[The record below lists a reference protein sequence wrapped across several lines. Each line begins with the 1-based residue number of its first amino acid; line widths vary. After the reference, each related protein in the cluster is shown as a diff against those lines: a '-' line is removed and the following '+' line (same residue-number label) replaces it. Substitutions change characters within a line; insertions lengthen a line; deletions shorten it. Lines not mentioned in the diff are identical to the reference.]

1 VIRSRQWVLARR
13 PQVSV
18 RAGDFALREQAVP
31 EPGEGEALAAMRWL
45 SFEPAMRG
53 WLDDAP
59 DRWGRTAG
67 VSAPGYGVRVDVG
80 DVVTG
85 PGVAEVVAS
94 RRADLRPGDLV
105 RGLFGWREHVRLS
118 EGSGFQ
124 KLDPSVPVPAA
135 IGVLGGT
142 GLTAYMGMLVV
153 GAVAPGETVVVSGA
167 AGAVGSVAGQI
178 AKIRGC
184 RVIGIAGGAEKCG
197 WLRDACRFD
206 EAIDYKS
213 EDVAA
218 RLRSL
223 CPDAIDVFFDN
234 VGGTTLD
241 AAMANMAVHGRIV
254 LCGLVGSYDGGRDGQ
269 NGERPSGRLFHLIAR
284 RVRMEGYLLSD
295 YAERLPEA
303 AACLRAWEASGEL
316 AHREDIVEGFE
327 QAPDAFLRLFSGAN
341 RGKQLLRL

>member
-1 VIRSRQWVLARR
+1 VIRSRQWVLGRR

-18 RAGDFALREQAVP
+18 RAEDFALREEVVP

-124 KLDPSVPVPAA
+124 KLDPAVPVPLA

-142 GLTAYMGMLVV
+142 GLTAYMGIRYV
-153 GAVAPGETVVVSGA
+153 GAAAPGETVVVSGA

-178 AKIRGC
+178 ARINGC
-184 RVIGIAGGAEKCG
+184 RVIGIAGGAEKCH

-206 EAIDYKS
+206 EAIDYKTQ
-213 EDVAA
+213 DVAA
-218 RLRSL
+218 RLREL
-223 CPDAIDVFFDN
+223 CPDAIDVYFDN
-234 VGGTTLD
+234 VGGAALD
-241 AAMANMAVHGRIV
+241 AAIANMATHGRIV
-254 LCGLVGSYDGGRDGQ
+254 LCGLVGSYDAGPGDRLPG
-269 NGERPSGRLFHLIAR
+269 NLFHLIAR

-295 YAERLPEA
+295 YADRMPGA

-316 AHREDIVEGFE
+316 AHREDIVDGFE